1 MKNNFLYNTRKCYC
15 KVRRLNMINAIKSQG
30 SFYYDTRLRSMRK
43 IIIKWF
49 DKNSHSILMLDM
61 DKTKVIYKTLEYG
74 RHNDLTVLLD
84 EDRQH
89 IYDLVE
95 AFNDICYEIEEYYG

>member
-1 MKNNFLYNTRKCYC
+1 MKNNFLYNTRKCYR
-15 KVRRLNMINAIKSQG
+15 KVRRLNMINSIKSEG
-30 SFYYDTRLRSMRK
+30 SFYYDTRLRRMRK

-49 DKNSHSILMLDM
+49 NKNSNNIFMLNM

-74 RHNDLTVLLD
+74 RYNDLTILLN
-84 EDRQH
+84 EDREH

-95 AFNDICYEIEEYYG
+95 AFNNIYYEIEEYYG